1 VSNKDRGSVVVTGL
15 GATTPLGGD
24 VASTWSAMLAGTSG
38 VRRITE
44 DWADSLPVKIAAP
57 AVADPVAVVGRVQA
71 RRMDRCEQLAMVA
84 AREAWAD
91 AGSPSVDPWRLGVAV
106 TSGIGGIGSILAGY
120 DTLREKGWDR
130 ISPYT
135 VPMLM
140 PNGAAGW
147 ISIELGARAGAHALV
162 SACAS
167 GAETIGYGIDMIR
180 SGRADVV
187 VAGGT
192 EAAIMALN
200 IGAFAAMRAMST
212 RNDEPERASRP
223 FDKGRDGF
231 VLGEGAG
238 VVVLE
243 SLEHALAREARIY
256 AVAAG
261 AGYSADAF
269 HISHGL
275 PDGSGVAFAMTS
287 ALRDADVSPSQVVH
301 INAHA
306 TSTPEGDPLEARAI
320 ESAFGS
326 AAAGIVV
333 SATKSMTGHLLGGAG
348 AIETVAAVKA
358 LADRVAPPTVNV
370 EDLDDEVTIDV
381 ATAPRPLAP
390 RSADGPMAVLNNAF
404 GFGGHNVTLVFT
416 QYALPAPGGRPPGD
430 PPHGGLRAPHT
441 PREEA

>member
-1 VSNKDRGSVVVTGL
+1 MGSSNDRVSVVVTGL

-38 VRRITE
+38 VRRLTE
-44 DWADSLPVKIAAP
+44 PWVDDLPVKIAAP
-57 AVADPVAVVGRVQA
+57 AAVDPVGVIGKPQA
-71 RRMDRCEQLAMVA
+71 RKMDRYEQLAMVA

-91 AGSPSVDPWRLGVAV
+91 AGSPAVDPYRLGVAV
-106 TSGIGGIGSILAGY
+106 TSGIGGIGSTLTAY
-120 DTLREKGWDR
+120 DTLKERGWNR
-130 ISPYT
+130 ISPFT

-147 ISIELGARAGAHALV
+147 LSIEFGARAGAHAPV

-167 GAETIGYGIDMIR
+167 GAEAIGYGIDMIR

-187 VAGGT
+187 IAGGA

-200 IGAFAAMRAMST
+200 LGAFAVMRAMST

-238 VVVLE
+238 VVILE

-261 AGYSADAF
+261 AGYSSDAH
-269 HISHGL
+269 HISLGA
-275 PDGSGVAFAMTS
+275 PDGEGVTYAINA
-287 ALRDADVSPSQVVH
+287 ALRDAAVTPAQVVH
-301 INAHA
+301 VNAHA
-306 TSTPEGDPLEARAI
+306 TSTPGGDPLEAMAI
-320 ESAFGS
+320 Q
-326 AAAGIVV
+326 AALGADADGVVV

-348 AIETVAAVKA
+348 AVESVAAVMA
-358 LADRVAPPTVNV
+358 LTDRMAPPTIN
-370 EDLDDEVTIDV
+370 LDDPDDDLGIDIAV
-381 ATAPRPLAP
+381 KPRPLTP
-390 RSADGPMAVLNNAF
+390 RVAGAPMAVLNDAF
-404 GFGGHNVTLVFT
+404 GFGGHNVALTFT
-416 QYALPAPGGRPPGD
+416 EYQPEKA
-430 PPHGGLRAPHT
+430 
-441 PREEA
+441 